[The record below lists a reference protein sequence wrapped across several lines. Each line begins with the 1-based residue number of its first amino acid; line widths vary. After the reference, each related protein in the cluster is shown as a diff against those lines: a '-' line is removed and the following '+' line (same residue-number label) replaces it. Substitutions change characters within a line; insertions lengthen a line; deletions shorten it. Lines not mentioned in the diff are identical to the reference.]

1 MMRLAHQQN
10 WLIDR
15 KLHSSI
21 LLCYPAR
28 KVNYWSIEWSSST
41 CSTFMFKLRKRLGKF
56 TSRILF
62 MPKYSSGYSL
72 GKIGCEKKNHTFW
85 FFKTSFSEQR
95 GEETNLN
102 KTSVYLHILFDK
114 WQDKIVFNFSF
125 LKTLHL
131 SCTIEFD
138 TSLLTSNHEKI
149 TGKPVWK

>member
-72 GKIGCEKKNHTFW
+72 RKIGCEKKSHILIFQNFLFEH
-85 FFKTSFSEQR
+85 R
-95 GEETNLN
+95 GEDTNLN

-114 WQDKIVFNFSF
+114 WQDKIVFNFS
-125 LKTLHL
+125 K
-131 SCTIEFD
+131 D
-138 TSLLTSNHEKI
+138 TSFELYNRIWHII
-149 TGKPVWK
+149 T